1 MQRAHAIVE
10 QYVRPTEQAD
20 DVYCSL
26 RSEGVCRTTCVTCT
40 CRRVLNTACYVQRV
54 CTVLDSGDHLCV
66 RRV

>member
-1 MQRAHAIVE
+1 MHCSSE
-10 QYVRPTEQAD
+10 QYVLPTEQAE

-26 RSEGVCRTTCVTCT
+26 RSEGVCRTTCADV
-40 CRRVLNTACYVQRV
+40 RVLNTACYVQRV